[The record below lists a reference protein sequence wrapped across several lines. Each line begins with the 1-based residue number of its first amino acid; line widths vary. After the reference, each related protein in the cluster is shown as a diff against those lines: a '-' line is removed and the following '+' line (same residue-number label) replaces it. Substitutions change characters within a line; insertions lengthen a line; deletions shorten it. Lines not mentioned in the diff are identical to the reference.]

1 MKRRRIDARSS
12 FLALGCAGALLPA
25 LLSAQETPRVDPGTR
40 IELESGLL
48 WLPPGFA
55 RETQPYALQIHFH
68 GGPALAVEGFERAG
82 RGPHAVLL
90 ALHRDGFSKVYEQW
104 LADEGWLLATLARVD
119 AEIALVAPR
128 ARAPQISLSAFSAGY
143 AAVRCLLRREAD
155 RARIRSVEL
164 ADALHA
170 GYDEQQR
177 PLAEQMAPF
186 VAFARDA
193 AAGKARFLLTH
204 STIAPPGYASVAEC
218 AEALI
223 EALGQRRVPD
233 EVEEDDGLRRLS
245 RATQGGFEVLGYAG
259 DRAAD
264 HVRHFRRLWRPRSAA
279 LPSPTPDEMLAANA
293 ALVARCTRL
302 ARHHAHA
309 WLSHADPRSGLLP
322 RTLRGDAYWN
332 ARDCAADNLPF
343 LALTGAILGDVH
355 LRRSALFLL
364 AQEQKLTSRIG
375 ALPDDFDF
383 ATQRFRRKEPVRAEL
398 VFGAAEYAKD
408 GLAPWFEWAGPGPW
422 LERMQALVRGVW
434 DGVETGL
441 PSDDVEVL
449 GDLLQV
455 CARLHWWTG
464 DERYAQWTLRLADAF
479 LVGERDL
486 LQGQKLALRDHGCE
500 VIGGLAEAYVLA
512 AHRDPARREAYRPR
526 LHALLDRILEVGRD
540 ERGLLFD
547 AFDPRSGARLGT
559 GWSDGYGYVY
569 DAFLCVA
576 ELDGVARYRDAVA
589 HVLAHLGDVSCS
601 QTPGFGGADGHADA
615 IESALNLLARVPE
628 PRAAA
633 WIEREMGELCA
644 LQREDG
650 VLEGWY
656 GDGNSARTALMVALW
671 KTLGVAPEPWP
682 EELSC
687 AAVRAEDGSLTLEL
701 RSPWAWRGVL
711 RFDRPRHRDVQHL
724 PFDLARINQFPEW
737 FTAERHM
744 RYAVR
749 GLDEGDV
756 ERELSGA
763 VLWRLPLALK
773 PGETRRI
780 YVRALERTPLR
791 AAAYQSSDAAGARV
805 WQGSL
810 REEMRALLRLPK
822 RAGAFDQ
829 RWLHTE
835 LVLGDGIDVPD
846 LTLLKPGTYELC
858 ELELQSTPTRRM
870 KVLLTMPQ
878 DRLGPFPAVVCIH
891 GHGGTRRS
899 PYDPQSLY
907 RGFAHALAREGF
919 ATIAVDVGQ
928 HEIYEAGGTLLGER
942 LHDLVRC
949 VDYLAEQENV
959 DARRIGCAGLSLGGE
974 MAMWLGAL
982 DERVA
987 ATVSCGFLTTMD
999 QLEQGHCLCWKLE
1012 GLRERVDFADL
1023 YALTAP
1029 RALQCQNGLAE
1040 PPQDFCVPLAREAMA
1055 EIARTYADLGARE
1068 RCELHVHD
1076 GGHVVDV
1083 EAAVAFLTR
1092 ELMRAAR

>member
-1 MKRRRIDARSS
+1 MIRRRVDARA
-12 FLALGCAGALLPA
+12 FFFALGCAGALFPA
-25 LLSAQETPRVDPGTR
+25 SIHAQAEPSREAGTR
-40 IELESGLL
+40 IEVASGSL

-55 RETQPYALQIHFH
+55 RETRPYALQIHFH
-68 GGPALAVEGFERAG
+68 GAPKLALEGFAKSG
-82 RGPHAVLL
+82 RGPSEVLL

-104 LADEGWLLATLARVD
+104 LADERWLELVLARVD
-119 AEIALVAPR
+119 AEVAKLAPR
-128 ARAPQISLSAFSAGY
+128 PREERISLSAFSAGY
-143 AAVRCLLRREAD
+143 AAVRALLRREPD
-155 RARIRSVEL
+155 RARIASIEL

-170 GYDEQQR
+170 GYDEQMR
-177 PLAEQMAPF
+177 PLAEQMTPF
-186 VAFARDA
+186 VRFARDA
-193 AAGKARFLLTH
+193 SAGKTRFVLTH
-204 STIAPPGYASVAEC
+204 SAIVPPGYASVAEC
-218 AEALI
+218 ADALI
-223 EALGQRRVPD
+223 AAL
-233 EVEEDDGLRRLS
+233 GLRRVADARDEGEGLQRIS

-259 DRAAD
+259 DQAAD
-264 HVRHFRRLWRPRSAA
+264 HVRHFRRLWRPRPTA
-279 LPSPTPDEMLAANA
+279 LPPPPPDEVLAANA

-302 ARHHAHA
+302 ARRHAHA
-309 WLSHADPRSGLLP
+309 WLAHADPRSGLLP

-343 LALTGAILGDVH
+343 LALTGEILGDVH

-364 AQEQKLTSRIG
+364 AQEQKLTSRVG

-383 ATQRFRRKEPVRAEL
+383 ATQRFRRRDPVHADL

-434 DGVETGL
+434 DGVGTDL

-455 CARLHWWTG
+455 CSRLHWWTG
-464 DERYAQWTLRLADAF
+464 DERYAQWAFRLADAF
-479 LVGERDL
+479 LVGEREL
-486 LQGQKLALRDHGCE
+486 LRWERLALRDHGCE

-512 AHRDPARREAYRPR
+512 AHRDPARRDAYRPR
-526 LHALLDRILEVGRD
+526 LYALLDRILEAGRD

-547 AFDPRSGARLGT
+547 AFDPRSGARIGA

-576 ELDGVARYRDAVA
+576 ELDGVARYREAVA
-589 HVLAHLGDVSCS
+589 HVLAHLDDVSCS

-633 WIEREMGELCA
+633 WIEREMGKLCA
-644 LQREDG
+644 LQREGG
-650 VLEGWY
+650 VIEGWY

-671 KTLGVAPEPWP
+671 KTSGVAPEPWP
-682 EELSC
+682 EDLSC
-687 AAVRAEDGSLTLEL
+687 AAVCAEDGTLILEL
-701 RSPWAWRGVL
+701 RSTWAWRGVL

-737 FTAERHM
+737 FTAERHL

-749 GLDEGDV
+749 GLDEGDA
-756 ERELSGA
+756 ERELFGTA
-763 VLWRLPLALK
+763 LWRLPLALK
-773 PGETRRI
+773 PGESRRI
-780 YVRALERTPLR
+780 HVRALERPPLR
-791 AAAYQSSDAAGARV
+791 AAAYRASDVAGARA
-805 WQGSL
+805 WQAGL
-810 REEMRALLRLPK
+810 RAEMRALLRLPE
-822 RAGAFDQ
+822 RASSFDE
-829 RWLHTE
+829 RE
-835 LVLGDGIDVPD
+835 LLREAQDG
-846 LTLLKPGTYELC
+846 YELR

-870 KVLLTMPQ
+870 KVLLTTPQ
-878 DRLGPFPAVVCIH
+878 QAGGPWPAVVCIH

-899 PYDPQSLY
+899 PYDARTVY
-907 RGFAHALAREGF
+907 RGFADALARAGF
-919 ATIAVDVGQ
+919 VTIAVDVGQ

-949 VDYLAEQENV
+949 VDYLAEQKNV

-987 ATVSCGFLTTMD
+987 ATLSCGFLTTMD

-1012 GLRERVDFADL
+1012 GLRQRVDFADL
-1023 YALTAP
+1023 YALIAP

-1040 PPQDFCVPLAREAMA
+1040 PPQDFCVPLAREALA
-1055 EIARTYADLGARE
+1055 EIARTYVDLGASE

-1092 ELMRAAR
+1092 ELMRASR